1 MAVTS
6 IKAVLP
12 CEINKVWE
20 LVLGGG
26 KLRRLEKR
34 FEQNRS
40 DKR

>member
-20 LVLGGG
+20 LVLGVENYGVG
-26 KLRRLEKR
+26 EAI
-34 FEQNRS
+34 
-40 DKR
+40 